1 MGDWNPNTQVAIG
14 DFHQLP
20 PVAKREAA
28 DARAFAFE
36 AACWASCVDAS
47 LRLTRVYRQ
56 VQHPAVIISMLLQW
70 INAYEETHCLCMWAQ
85 HRALCPPAG
94 VRVCSRAIPQ

>member
-1 MGDWNPNTQVAIG
+1 MRAG

-56 VQHPAVIISMLLQW
+56 VL
-70 INAYEETHCLCMWAQ
+70 
-85 HRALCPPAG
+85 
-94 VRVCSRAIPQ
+94 